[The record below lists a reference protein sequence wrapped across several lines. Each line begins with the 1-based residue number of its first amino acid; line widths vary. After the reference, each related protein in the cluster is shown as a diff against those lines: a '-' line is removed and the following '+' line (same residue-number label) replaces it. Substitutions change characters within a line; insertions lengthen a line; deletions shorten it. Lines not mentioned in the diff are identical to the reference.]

1 MQDARQEPRA
11 AEPLSM
17 KISIVIP
24 TLNEESFLPRL
35 LEQLARGGGRE
46 DEIIVADGGSTDH
59 TLEIARA
66 KAHKVV
72 ECRPRGRARQLH
84 QGALAASGE
93 LLLFLHAD
101 TVMPSDWRAQVVAAW
116 SPSGESP
123 AAAAFRL
130 SFDARTPFYR
140 FLATA
145 ANWRT
150 ARTGVPHGDQG
161 IAVSRDLY
169 FDVGGF
175 PPVPLMEEYALME
188 RLSERGRLQILPAA
202 VMTSARRYRRNG
214 AAFNA
219 ARNTCLIAL
228 YYAGVPPERLARM
241 YR

>member
-1 MQDARQEPRA
+1 
-11 AEPLSM
+11 M

-24 TLNEESFLPRL
+24 TLNEERFLPHL
-35 LEQLARGGGRE
+35 LKQVVHDDGRE
-46 DEIIVADGGSTDH
+46 DEVIVADGGSTDR

-66 KAHKVV
+66 KADQVV
-72 ECRPRGRARQLH
+72 ECRLRGRARQLH

-93 LLLFLHAD
+93 ILLFLHAD
-101 TVMPSDWRAQVVAAW
+101 TMLPLGWREQIVAAW
-116 SPSGESP
+116 ATFSKAP
-123 AAAAFRL
+123 AAATFRL
-130 SFDARTPFYR
+130 SFGARTPFYR
-140 FLATA
+140 FLAAA

-161 IAVSRDLY
+161 IAVRRDIY
-169 FDVGGF
+169 FETGGF

-188 RLSERGRLQILPAA
+188 HLSERGRLQILPGA
-202 VMTSARRYRRNG
+202 VMTSARRYERNG
-214 AAFNA
+214 ALFNA